1 MIKLRGRVF
10 MLCHVMDEQAE
21 AWRDQ
26 TLKWDS
32 GSPAPELSHLSVPE
46 HLLNTYIYCI
56 SDQGVRTNK

>member
-1 MIKLRGRVF
+1 
-10 MLCHVMDEQAE
+10 MLCHVTDEQAE

-56 SDQGVRTNK
+56 SDQGVRTNR